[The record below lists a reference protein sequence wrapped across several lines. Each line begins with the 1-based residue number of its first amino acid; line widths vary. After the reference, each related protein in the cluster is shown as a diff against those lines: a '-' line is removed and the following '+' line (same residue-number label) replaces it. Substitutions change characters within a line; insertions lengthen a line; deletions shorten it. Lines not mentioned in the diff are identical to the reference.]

1 MRTVKRLTKLW
12 EGLTALFAVLLVIIL
27 IATSVCYRYASTI
40 NDTLNLKDSE
50 FINDAVDADA
60 DLEYYKSS
68 FGDLTKEENLKEM
81 IAFLQEQNENE
92 MREGAALLYNKDNA
106 LPLGKNIK
114 VSTFGNGAK
123 NPVRTDGG
131 ASTRVTEEQSISLK
145 DALAKEDIEVNPTI
159 WDALPTQAYSVAGYS
174 IPRGSTTGSWSGAG
188 YNENSK
194 EFYQEQMSNV
204 GDYTDA
210 AIIVIGRKGSEGT
223 DNATSMPDNTTGEMV
238 SSLSLFQNEKDMI
251 NLIADSGRFD
261 KVILL
266 LNTGGYALETY
277 EIEDK
282 VDAIL
287 MMGNPG
293 RYGMTGVAEIL
304 SGTTNPSG
312 KLVDTYA
319 KISTSAPA
327 VVNSGSQTPFFS
339 NSGLPS
345 DMAAYEVVR
354 GGAGTFG
361 GKIPANEQVAL
372 VSIQV
377 ENIYIGYRYYETR
390 YTDVVTGDGNK
401 NASSA
406 VGASLGATEWK
417 YENEISY
424 PFGYGLSYTTFDQSI
439 ESINTEGDDV
449 VMEVKVTNTGS
460 VAGKNVVQVYAQT
473 PYGQYEKDNKVEK
486 SGIQLAG
493 FGKTDTLAPGAD
505 ETVTVTID
513 KYLLAS
519 YDSNNLKGYYLSSG
533 DYYFAVGSD
542 AHDALNNVLA
552 LRGYGVDDGMV
563 ASTAQDNNAAGNADL
578 ARRWTLRSRDEESF
592 MYSVTANGTAGTRV
606 TNQFDDCDINYWIPG
621 AATYLTRSD
630 WEGTYPVT
638 QTTVAATDEMLER
651 MGGTANEV
659 LWYETPEDAP
669 DFDEVASNFGND
681 QGITIASMREVPIS
695 ETEAWREFVFQASLE
710 EFVACLADGFG
721 GYAAAGAYIPAA
733 PIGDGTNGGAG
744 GSDVTVG
751 NTTYSA
757 VQYTSKNIL
766 TGTFN
771 TDLYAGRGRAMGEES
786 RLAGRSENFN
796 IGVDLHRTPF
806 GGRNS
811 EYMSECP
818 ILSYLAAIP
827 EVEAM
832 QECGVVASAK
842 HFVGNDQETGRDGVA
857 VFFTEQAFREGSLR
871 GGEGAVRVANAGG
884 IMQSF
889 ERLGTDFASLDT
901 AMNTNILRTEWGWD
915 GSIITDAV
923 PIESGDT
930 WGNGYRSHTLEMLES
945 GTNAFCLDFA
955 GEHAPKALEWAR
967 EHNDGHILEKLIDSV
982 IHHAYVVSRTAPTNG
997 ISGSG
1002 HMEYY
1007 RVWWENALLAG
1018 AIVTGVLTVAGVAML
1033 VLSKVKKEDE

>member
-1 MRTVKRLTKLW
+1 MRTVSKHTKLW
-12 EGLTALFAVLLVIIL
+12 EGLTALFAVLLVIVL
-27 IATSVCYRYASTI
+27 IATSICNTYASTI
-40 NDTLNLKDSE
+40 NDALGLKDSE
-50 FINDAVDADA
+50 FVNDDVDPDA
-60 DLEYYKSS
+60 DLEYYKST

-81 IAFLQEQNENE
+81 IKFLQDQNENE
-92 MREGAALLYNKDNA
+92 MREGAALLYNQNNA
-106 LPLGKNIK
+106 LPLGKGLK

-131 ASTRVTEEQSISLK
+131 ASTRVSEDVSINLK

-159 WDALPTQAYSVAGYS
+159 WDALPTTAYTIAGYS
-174 IPRGSTTGSWSGAG
+174 IPRGSTTGSWGGAG
-188 YNENSK
+188 YNENSI
-194 EFYQEQMSNV
+194 EFYQQQMANV
-204 GDYTDA
+204 GDYDDA
-210 AIIVIGRKGSEGT
+210 AIIVIGRKGAEGT
-223 DNATSMPDNTTGEMV
+223 DNAMSMADNTTGEV
-238 SSLSLFQNEKDMI
+238 ISSLSLFENEKQMI
-251 NLIADSGRFD
+251 NLIADSGKFD
-261 KVILL
+261 KVILV
-266 LNTGGYALETY
+266 LNTGGYAMETY
-277 EIEDK
+277 EVEDK

-293 RYGMTGVAEIL
+293 RYGLTGVAEIL

-319 KISTSAPA
+319 KNSLSAPA
-327 VVNSGSQTPFFS
+327 VVNSGTNTPFFS

-345 DMAAYEVVR
+345 DMEAYEVVR

-372 VSIQV
+372 ISIQV

-390 YTDVVTGDGNK
+390 YADVVTGDGNK
-401 NASSA
+401 NASSG
-406 VGASLGATEWK
+406 VGASFGASEWK

-424 PFGYGLSYTTFDQSI
+424 PFGYGLSYTTFEQSI
-439 ESINTEGDDV
+439 ESINTDGDDV
-449 VMEVKVTNTGS
+449 VVEVKVKNTGS
-460 VAGKNVVQVYAQT
+460 VAGKNAVQVYAQT
-473 PYGQYEKDNKVEK
+473 PYGEYEKENMVEK
-486 SGIQLAG
+486 AGIQLAG
-493 FGKTDTLAPGAD
+493 YGKTGLLAPGAE

-519 YDSNNLKGYYLSSG
+519 YDDNNLKGYYLSSG

-552 LRGYGVDDGMV
+552 LRGFGVADGMV

-578 ARRWTLRSRDEESF
+578 ARKWTLNSRDEESY
-592 MYSVTANGTAGTRV
+592 MYSETANGTPGTRV
-606 TNQFDDCDINYWIPG
+606 TNQFDDCDINYWIED
-621 AATYLTRSD
+621 AATYLSRSD
-630 WEGTYPVT
+630 WEGTYPVE

-651 MGGTANEV
+651 MGGTENEV
-659 LWYETPEDAP
+659 LWYETPEGAP
-669 DFDEVASNFGND
+669 SFNEVAANFGND
-681 QGITIASMREVPIS
+681 KGITIASMREIPIS
-695 ETEAWREFVFQASLE
+695 EKEAWREFIFQAELE
-710 EFVACLADGFG
+710 EFALCLGESFS
-721 GYAAAGAYIPAA
+721 GYPAAGDYIPAA

-751 NTTYSA
+751 STTYSA

-771 TDLYAGRGRAMGEES
+771 DDLYAGRGRAMGEEAH
-786 RLAGRSENFN
+786 LAGKSECFN
-796 IGVDLHRTPF
+796 LGIDLHRTPF

-818 ILSYLAAIP
+818 TLTYLASIP
-827 EVEAM
+827 EVKAM
-832 QECGVVASAK
+832 QECGVAAAPK

-871 GGEGAVRVANAGG
+871 GGEGALRVANAGG

-901 AMNTNILRTEWGWD
+901 AMNTNVLRTEWGWD
-915 GSIITDAV
+915 GNIITDAV

-930 WGNGYRSHTLEMLES
+930 WGNGYRSHSIEMLAS

-967 EHNDGHILEKLIDSV
+967 EHNDGYILEKLIDSV
-982 IHHAYVVSRTAPTNG
+982 IHHAYVVSRTVPTNG

-1007 RVWWENALLAG
+1007 RVWWEDALLAA
-1018 AIVTGVLTVAGVAML
+1018 AIVCGVLAAAGAVLL
-1033 VLSKVKKEDE
+1033 VIGKVKEED